1 MAETVCSKCKRPVP
15 DGMGSCLWCGTVV
28 PSEVPAPPKPRAPAA
43 HVPPPP
49 PPGARPG
56 GTRARVEGK
65 ALCPVCMNSFAAD
78 ELVESSG
85 QRVCPACAGS
95 KAAAAPPPGTPAAG
109 GTRHASPVREP
120 GDRMTLQVKV
130 TNATIAGSI
139 DPSNAQWEGKGE
151 LELSEASLVLR
162 MTGMLTGKQQAA
174 LPWEDVREL
183 KNELR
188 TKNRF
193 DVRVSGALVRI
204 KVQPADAPRLARVF
218 ERLPPEVGGEKCPKC
233 GGLSMHGVCRSC
245 GARPADARRMAG
257 LGTLAL
263 GILATVFGAGATM
276 LSYNAAKPGEEFS
289 IFAYP
294 IGIGVLLIIGGVAQ
308 LISGR

>member
-15 DGMGSCLWCGTVV
+15 EGMGSCLWCGTLV
-28 PSEVPAPPKPRAPAA
+28 PSEAPALRKPA
-43 HVPPPP
+43 ALVPPPP
-49 PPGARPG
+49 PAAKQG

-65 ALCPVCMNSFAAD
+65 ALCPVCMNSFAAN
-78 ELVESSG
+78 EMVESNG

-162 MTGMLTGKQQAA
+162 MTGMLTAKQKVA
-174 LPWEDVREL
+174 LPWVELREL

-193 DVRVSGALVRI
+193 DVRVNGPLVRI

-218 ERLPPEVGGEKCPKC
+218 ERLPPEAGGERCPKC

-257 LGTLAL
+257 LGTLVL
-263 GILATVFGAGATM
+263 GILATALGAVGTL
-276 LSYNAAKPGEEFS
+276 LSYNAAQPGEEFS
-289 IFAYP
+289 VFAYP
-294 IGIGVLLIIGGVAQ
+294 IGIGVLLIVGGVAQ